1 MTVETP
7 TRALAAIVSID
18 IAGYSA
24 ASEQDES
31 AAVTM
36 VQNLRAAAGIAAERY
51 RGRIFNTAGDGI
63 MLTFVSATDALQATL
78 DLLKEFSGSRFGI
91 HLGEVLEADG
101 GDLLGHGVNVAARL
115 QQMAPVGKGL
125 VSEDVKRAVRGP
137 LADRLVPHGQLQ
149 LNKMESA
156 IDTYVLDSGAP
167 EPVSTASAFRQ
178 PLIAVLPFDNL
189 SGDTDMV
196 YFSDGISDEILQT
209 IAQTTRLKVIGR
221 SSSFQFRGTE
231 KAAHRVATA
240 LRCTHMLDGS
250 VRRSGN
256 RVRIAASLVEC
267 SNQTQLWSDRFER
280 DLSNV
285 FALQDEIA
293 AAVAKAL
300 NSRFAP
306 SPAVGPIAPE
316 AYDLFLKARTI
327 GPGWVN
333 DRFAA
338 WLGSY
343 DRASLEKATAISPN
357 FAKAWAALA
366 MTRGLER
373 GQVESFET
381 WSQDVTSAANRA
393 LSLDPSTGIAYAALA
408 LLEPPCGRFTQI
420 DALLEKALAVSPND
434 PDVLIQASLHTYKE
448 GRVQQA
454 QTYAA
459 RAYEVDPLYDQAE
472 CWHGMMLL
480 QTGRVEEAF
489 AVFDSARTRKPQF
502 DMLTDFPMI
511 YAAGLGQ
518 WDMVDRL
525 RNAVPKEVRHG
536 EHAVQSDQLV
546 NFLELFFRPASN
558 PLVSLGRRIARP
570 LAASSL
576 FSTMQKQKK
585 ETGMVALGYI
595 PVAATIGKTDEVYD
609 FVDTCD
615 FSPLLRP
622 GGRHLPGDAGLQL
635 LFEWH
640 AKPLRRDPRFA
651 KLCARLGLANYYLD
665 TGHWPDCAAE
675 VAPYYDFRKECAEAV
690 KL

>member
-1 MTVETP
+1 MTAEAS

-31 AAVTM
+31 AAIAM
-36 VQNLRAAAGIAAERY
+36 VENLRTAARIAAERH
-51 RGRIFNTAGDGI
+51 RGRIFNTAGDGV
-63 MLTFVSATDALQATL
+63 MLTFVSATDALEATL
-78 DLLKEFSGSRFGI
+78 DLLKEFSGSRFGV
-91 HLGEVLEADG
+91 HLGEVLEAHG

-137 LADRLVPHGQLQ
+137 LAYRLVPHGQLQ
-149 LNKMESA
+149 LNKMEAA

-167 EPVSTASAFRQ
+167 EPARPTTALRQ

-189 SGDTDMV
+189 SGDTDML

-221 SSSFQFRGTE
+221 SSSFQFRGSE
-231 KAAHRVATA
+231 KAAHRVASA

-267 SNQTQLWSDRFER
+267 GNQTQLWSDRFER

-306 SPAVGPIAPE
+306 SPAVGPVAPE

-373 GQVESFET
+373 GQAESFES

-393 LSLDPSTGIAYAALA
+393 LSLDASTGISYAALA
-408 LLEPPCGRFTQI
+408 LLEQPCGRFTQI
-420 DALLEKALAVSPND
+420 DALLDKALAVSPND

-454 QTYAA
+454 QIYAA

-480 QTGRVEEAF
+480 QTGRVEEAY
-489 AVFDSARTRKPQF
+489 AVFDSARARKPQF
-502 DMLTDFPMI
+502 GMLTDFPMLS
-511 YAAGLGQ
+511 AAGLSQ
-518 WDMVDRL
+518 WDLVDRL
-525 RNAVPKEVRHG
+525 RHVVPKEFRNG
-536 EHAVQSDQLV
+536 EHGVQTDQV
-546 NFLELFFRPASN
+546 VSVLELFFRRSPN
-558 PLVSLGRRIARP
+558 PFVSLGRRIARP
-570 LAASSL
+570 LAVSSV
-576 FSTMQKQKK
+576 FSLMKK
-585 ETGMVALGYI
+585 ERNETGMISTGLGAFAARVGSPGTELEFAL
-595 PVAATIGKTDEVYD
+595 
-609 FVDTCD
+609 
-615 FSPLLRP
+615 
-622 GGRHLPGDAGLQL
+622 
-635 LFEWH
+635 
-640 AKPLRRDPRFA
+640 
-651 KLCARLGLANYYLD
+651 
-665 TGHWPDCAAE
+665 
-675 VAPYYDFRKECAEAV
+675 
-690 KL
+690 

>member
-1 MTVETP
+1 MSAEAP
-7 TRALAAIVSID
+7 TRALAAIVAID

-24 ASEQDES
+24 ASEQDEAAAVAMVQALRS
-31 AAVTM
+31 AARST
-36 VQNLRAAAGIAAERY
+36 AERH

-63 MLTFVSATDALQATL
+63 MLTFVSATDALEATL

-91 HLGEVLEADG
+91 HVGEVLEAHG

-125 VSEDVKRAVRGP
+125 VSEDVKRAIRGS
-137 LADRLVPHGQLQ
+137 LAGRLLPYGPLQ

-156 IDTYVLDSGAP
+156 IDTYVLDSGNL
-167 EPVSTASAFRQ
+167 EPVRPASTSRP

-189 SGDTDMV
+189 SGDADML
-196 YFSDGISDEILQT
+196 YFSDGISEEILQT

-231 KAAHRVATA
+231 KAAHRVASA

-256 RVRIAASLVEC
+256 RVRVAASLVEC
-267 SNQTQLWSDRFER
+267 GNQTQLWSDRFER

-366 MTRGLER
+366 MTRGVER
-373 GQVESFET
+373 GQAEPFET
-381 WSQDVTSAANRA
+381 WSRDVTSAANRA
-393 LSLDPSTGIAYAALA
+393 LSLDASTGIAYAALA
-408 LLEPPCGRFTQI
+408 LLEPPCGHFTQI
-420 DALLEKALAVSPND
+420 DALLDKALAVSPND
-434 PDVLIQASLHTYKE
+434 PDVLIQASLKTYKE
-448 GRVQQA
+448 GRVHQA
-454 QTYAA
+454 QIYAA

-480 QTGRVEEAF
+480 QTGRVEEAY
-489 AVFDSARTRKPQF
+489 AVFGSARARKPQF
-502 DMLTDFPMI
+502 GMLTDFPMLS
-511 YAAGLGQ
+511 AAGFGQ
-518 WDMVDRL
+518 WDLLDRL
-525 RNAVPKEVRHG
+525 KHAVPKEFRSG
-536 EHAVQSDQLV
+536 EHGTQTDQV
-546 NFLELFFRPASN
+546 VSILELFFRPSSN
-558 PLVSLGRRIARP
+558 PVVSLGRRIARP
-570 LAASSL
+570 VAASSL
-576 FSTMQKQKK
+576 FSLMKKERK
-585 ETGMVALGYI
+585 ETGMIQIGLA
-595 PVAATIGKTDEVYD
+595 PFAARLGKTDEAYD
-609 FVDTCD
+609 FIETCD
-615 FSPLLRP
+615 FSPLSRP

-640 AKPLRRDPRFA
+640 AKPFRSDPRFA
-651 KLCARLGLANYYLD
+651 KLCAKLGLADYYLN
-665 TGHWPDCAAE
+665 TGHWPDCVAE
-675 VAPYYDFRKECAEAV
+675 VASHYDFRRECGEAV
-690 KL
+690 R

>member
-1 MTVETP
+1 MSAEAP
-7 TRALAAIVSID
+7 ARALAAIVAID

-24 ASEQDES
+24 VSEQDEP
-31 AAVTM
+31 AAVAM
-36 VQNLRAAAGIAAERY
+36 VQALRTAARIAAERH
-51 RGRIFNTAGDGI
+51 RGRIFNTAGDGL
-63 MLTFVSATDALQATL
+63 MLTFASATDALEATL
-78 DLLKEFSGSRFGI
+78 DLLKDFSGARFGV
-91 HLGEVLEADG
+91 HLGEVLGADG

-125 VSEDVKRAVRGP
+125 VSEDVKRAVRGS
-137 LADRLVPHGQLQ
+137 LAERLFPHGPLQ

-156 IDTYVLDSGAP
+156 IDTYVLDCGTA
-167 EPVSTASAFRQ
+167 EHVSTASAFRP

-189 SGDTDMV
+189 SGDTDML
-196 YFSDGISDEILQT
+196 YFSDGISEEILQT

-231 KAAHRVATA
+231 KAAHHVASA

-256 RVRIAASLVEC
+256 RVRVAASLVEC
-267 SNQTQLWSDRFER
+267 GNQTQLWSDRFER

-306 SPAVGPIAPE
+306 SPAVGPVAPE

-366 MTRGLER
+366 MTRGVER
-373 GQVESFET
+373 GQAEAFES
-381 WSQDVTSAANRA
+381 WSRDVTTAANRA
-393 LSLDPSTGIAYAALA
+393 LSHDSSTGIAYAAMA

-420 DALLEKALAVSPND
+420 DALLDKALAVSPND
-434 PDVLIQASLHTYKE
+434 PDVLIQASLLNYKE

-480 QTGRVEEAF
+480 QTGRVEEAY
-489 AVFDSARTRKPQF
+489 AVFDAARARKPQF
-502 DMLTDFPMI
+502 GMLTDFPMLH
-511 YAAGLGQ
+511 AAGLGQ
-518 WDMVDRL
+518 WDQVDRL
-525 RNAVPKEVRHG
+525 RSTVPKEFRNG
-536 EHAVQSDQLV
+536 EHAGQTDQVV
-546 NFLELFFRPASN
+546 NFLELFFRPSPN
-558 PLVSLGRRIARP
+558 PIVSLGRRIARP
-570 LAASSL
+570 LAVATL
-576 FSTMQKQKK
+576 FSLMRKDRRA
-585 ETGMVALGYI
+585 TGMIPIGLG
-595 PVAATIGKTDEVYD
+595 PFAARIGKTDEAYD
-609 FVDTCD
+609 ILDTCD
-615 FSPLLRP
+615 FSPLSRP

-635 LFEWH
+635 LFEWF
-640 AKPLRRDPRFA
+640 AKPMRCDPRFA
-651 KLCARLGLANYYLD
+651 GLCAKFGLASYYLESD
-665 TGHWPDCAAE
+665 HWPDCVTE

-690 KL
+690 K

>member
-1 MTVETP
+1 MAAEAP
-7 TRALAAIVSID
+7 TRALAAIVAID

-24 ASEQDES
+24 ASETDETG
-31 AAVTM
+31 AVAM
-36 VQNLRAAAGIAAERY
+36 VQALRTAAQSAAERH

-63 MLTFVSATDALQATL
+63 MLTFISATDALEATL
-78 DLLKEFSGSRFGI
+78 DLLKDFSGARFGV
-91 HLGEVLEADG
+91 HLGEVLEAGG

-125 VSEDVKRAVRGP
+125 VSEDVKRAVRGT
-137 LADRLVPHGQLQ
+137 LAERLAPHGPLQ

-156 IDTYVLDSGAP
+156 VDTYGLDCDAP
-167 EPVSTASAFRQ
+167 PRVAPISALRQ

-189 SGDTDMV
+189 SGDADML
-196 YFSDGISDEILQT
+196 YFSDGISEEILQT

-231 KAAHRVATA
+231 KATHRVANA

-256 RVRIAASLVEC
+256 KVRVAASLVEC
-267 SNQTQLWSDRFER
+267 GNQTQLWSDRFER
-280 DLSNV
+280 ELSNV

-293 AAVAKAL
+293 ASVAKAL

-306 SPAVGPIAPE
+306 SPAIGPVAPE

-366 MTRGLER
+366 MTRGVER
-373 GQVESFET
+373 GQDEPFES

-393 LSLDPSTGIAYAALA
+393 LSLDASTGIAYAALA

-420 DALLEKALAVSPND
+420 DALLDKALAVSPND
-434 PDVLIQASLHTYKE
+434 PDVLIQASLHNYKD
-448 GRVQQA
+448 GRVQQS
-454 QTYAA
+454 QSYAA

-480 QTGRVEEAF
+480 QTGRVEEAY
-489 AVFDSARTRKPQF
+489 AVFDSARVRKPQF
-502 DMLTDFPMI
+502 GMLTDFPMMS
-511 YAAGLGQ
+511 AAGLGQ
-518 WDMVDRL
+518 WELVDRL
-525 RNAVPKEVRHG
+525 RNAVPKELRSG
-536 EHAVQSDQLV
+536 EHGVQTDQVVGL
-546 NFLELFFRPASN
+546 LELFFRPSPN
-558 PLVSLGRRIARP
+558 PIVSLGRRIARP
-570 LAASSL
+570 VTASSL
-576 FSTMQKQKK
+576 FSMMQKQKK
-585 ETGMVALGYI
+585 ETGMVMIGFIAF
-595 PVAATIGKTDEVYD
+595 AARIGETDKVYD
-609 FVDTCD
+609 FIDTCD
-615 FSPLLRP
+615 FSPLSRP

-651 KLCARLGLANYYLD
+651 KLCAKLGLANYYLD
-665 TGHWPDCAAE
+665 SGHWPDCVTE
-675 VAPYYDFRKECAEAV
+675 VAPYYDFRKECADAV
-690 KL
+690 K